1 MALAPCRRA
10 AGAPFLPPDVPLR
23 AGAPRADLG
32 ELHVHGRRSNSI
44 SPTAMAPFPSD
55 APLQLVPLL
64 PSIFLCVRRASMA
77 GAPSS
82 SPSLLLAGEQRSNSP
97 MDGAQKNSSRL
108 PSSSSPISSS
118 SQQPFPL
125 LSRARRA
132 SLAPASNTAWP
143 DLPPPWASLAVPCA
157 QLSLSSTPHFLPWK
171 KNQQRA
177 PSSLSSV
184 VPVGCSTKCTASRA
198 VQQPIR
204 DTVKTLGEK
213 PPLFSMFIFRCV

>member
-1 MALAPCRRA
+1 MAGLPSPLGSFLQGRAPSLQQ
-10 AGAPFLPPDVPLR
+10 P
-23 AGAPRADLG
+23 
-32 ELHVHGRRSNSI
+32 STS
-44 SPTAMAPFPSD
+44 TAMAPFPSD

-64 PSIFLCVRRASMA
+64 PSVFLCVRRASMA

-97 MDGAQKNSSRL
+97 MDGAQKT
-108 PSSSSPISSS
+108 PAGSP
-118 SQQPFPL
+118 
-125 LSRARRA
+125 
-132 SLAPASNTAWP
+132 
-143 DLPPPWASLAVPCA
+143 LPPPL
-157 QLSLSSTPHFLPWK
+157 FLPQASSHSLCCPGRGELLSPLPATRHGRICPLHGRPLLFPAPSSLYPARPIFFHGK

-184 VPVGCSTKCTASRA
+184 VPVGCSTKCAASRA

-204 DTVKTLGEK
+204 DAVKTRGEK